1 MSIDHISPHFV
12 AVTVSDRRLP
22 GVLRTPGPPKIFT
35 PCGRKKMKT
44 DSENRTA
51 WKTVRFTDAEA
62 AEVDQHADACGL
74 SASALIRFRTLNKPL
89 PKGSAPEINRQ
100 VWRDLSPDR
109 ANLNQM
115 TKHAN
120 EQRLA
125 DGRAVLDL
133 VQVKAL
139 LHRLDNQI
147 AQLRLEL
154 LGVKPN

>member
-1 MSIDHISPHFV
+1 
-12 AVTVSDRRLP
+12 
-22 GVLRTPGPPKIFT
+22 
-35 PCGRKKMKT
+35 MKT

-51 WKTVRFTDAEA
+51 WKTVRFTEDEA

-74 SASALIRFRTLNKPL
+74 SASALIRRRVLKKPL
-89 PKGSAPEINRQ
+89 PRGSAPEINRRA
-100 VWRDLSPDR
+100 WSDLAPDR

-125 DGRAVLDL
+125 EGRAVLDL

-139 LHRLDNQI
+139 LFRLDEQI
-147 AQLRLEL
+147 QQLRLEL
-154 LGVKPN
+154 LGVN

>member
-1 MSIDHISPHFV
+1 
-12 AVTVSDRRLP
+12 
-22 GVLRTPGPPKIFT
+22 
-35 PCGRKKMKT
+35 MKT

-51 WKTVRFTDAEA
+51 WKTVRFTDQEAE
-62 AEVDQHADACGL
+62 EVDQHADACGL

-89 PKGSAPEINRQ
+89 PKGSAPEINRR

-120 EQRLA
+120 EQRLVE
-125 DGRAVLDL
+125 GRAVLDL

-139 LHRLDNQI
+139 LFRLDDQI
-147 AQLRLEL
+147 QQLRLEL
-154 LGVKPN
+154 LGVKAN